1 MKKVICAI
9 LIIISATLLC
19 DCDNSSNNQISYLS
33 EADQIQETISGY
45 FLALKS
51 HDINRIGKYVSD
63 ELRKKYEDTIT
74 QSVNTVDDCKIISI
88 DVDNIKTVTSN
99 KMQVPVNYMITF
111 SDDYIPVGD
120 RIIGENRIEELFILE
135 KNNDVYVIS
144 GIKSLYC

>member
-9 LIIISATLLC
+9 LIMASAILLC
-19 DCDNSSNNQISYLS
+19 DCDYFSNNHSSYLS
-33 EADQIQETISGY
+33 EIDQIQETINDY

-88 DVDNIKTVTSN
+88 DVDNIKTVTPN
-99 KMQVPVNYMITF
+99 KIQVPVNYMITF

-120 RIIGENRIEELFILE
+120 RIIGENRIEELFTLE

-144 GIKSLYC
+144 GIKSPYC